1 MNRTFSMSYRN
12 INDLKT
18 KIFIKKFCNFITK
31 QILVILSIL
40 NDQTEEVCNS
50 IHIQALVIL
59 IKKKMLSI

>member
-18 KIFIKKFCNFITK
+18 KIFIKKCCNFITK

-50 IHIQALVIL
+50 VHIQALVIL